1 MMLTV
6 GALLI
11 GVGVGIVTGLFGV
24 GGGFL
29 ITPLLNI
36 VLGVPMPVAVGTG
49 AVQILGV
56 STSGLFSRRHETLT
70 DYKMALVLFGGN
82 IAGVQLGAATL
93 EGLSG
98 LGYLTFGD
106 QQIVAVEFVLL
117 WVFTVVLGGIT
128 AFLLYDTSR
137 VNASPD
143 KRVGLFARIKI
154 PPYTDFTTLEEPRLS
169 LVVMSY
175 FGLALGFLTGLLGI
189 GGGVLMMPALIY
201 LVGMRT
207 HKAAATSLAIIW
219 SSSFVATIT
228 HAALGNANLLLA
240 IPLFVGGSAGLQ
252 LGTRLYSRL
261 QGPQLRRY
269 FAFVSLAATF
279 LVVFRILAVML

>member
-1 MMLTV
+1 MMLMM
-6 GALLI
+6 GALAI
-11 GVGVGIVTGLFGV
+11 GIGIGIVTGLFGV

-56 STSGLFSRRHETLT
+56 STSGLFCRRHESLT

-82 IAGVQLGAATL
+82 IAGVQLGATTL
-93 EGLSG
+93 EWLST
-98 LGYLTFGD
+98 LGHLTFGD

-117 WVFTVVLGGIT
+117 CVFTVVLGGIT

-137 VNASPD
+137 INASPE

-228 HAALGNANLLLA
+228 HATLGNADLLLA

-261 QGPQLRRY
+261 QGTQLRRY
-269 FAFVSLAATF
+269 FAFVSLAATI
-279 LVVFRILAVML
+279 LVVARILAVVL